1 MKKHFYILLLFFTC
15 MQAYGQGMY
24 YVKDTVTAK
33 TNVPDTKILD
43 KLSDKAVV
51 TFRDAPAAKYAFD
64 TYNSVY
70 DKALQIKSSY
80 EHIGSYHVNN
90 KAILPNE
97 KDEVIAKI
105 TQGDIDPDKVEFIT
119 SKGVKFEAKYEG
131 DKSYT
136 VTIVGGPAQDGQ
148 YLFATYKNNDGKY
161 ESLGKLNIYS
171 YAPKKQDV
179 YIVPVKD
186 KQGNTLSFD
195 INAVQ
200 EELQKTYGKIGVTF
214 NISEK
219 EPIAYGDWDKN
230 GDNKLQV
237 SGSGLFT
244 QYTPEMKA
252 LNNAVAKAY
261 GVEKDKLYLLLVN
274 EGDAKEGSPHGDMPR
289 NQQFGYLFNGYT
301 PRTVAHEIGHGAFSL
316 QHTFEKTYQVPENS
330 TDNLMDY
337 KGGNVLIKH
346 QWDIIH
352 SPGTVIQLWE
362 GDDEGMILE
371 NCFDEHVNE
380 QKFNKVKAKL
390 KGMSIYNKVFKFIN
404 DESEILYCFK
414 EKGPKNYVEVDKALG
429 VTHKMNPYITI
440 FMQSPYGKIS
450 FDDYFKK
457 INTFSKENK
466 LKYKGYIELKMDNV
480 SPYVIFHELNHAAQ
494 FIIAQKDGVNYSEAT
509 LEVETRLILFYQAF
523 INADEAT
530 RNDADKMKA
539 FLEKFYNNQ
548 ADDLLPFVGLLRYKK
563 DIKNGK
569 TYNYSIKGIERLLL
583 DNGKNI
589 EKVYYK
595 HVYDLLI
602 IPYFTAK
609 LKDSFAQEGYF
620 REYMKEYAKWIKE
633 EFGYSYEPTEMRNGF
648 YLFEK
653 LVKK

>member
-1 MKKHFYILLLFFTC
+1 MLLFFTC

-24 YVKDTVTAK
+24 YYVKDTVTAK
-33 TNVPDTKILD
+33 TDVPNTKVLD

-97 KDEVIAKI
+97 KDIVEASIQINDAGIKPEEIAFV
-105 TQGDIDPDKVEFIT
+105 TDK
-119 SKGVKFEAKYEG
+119 GNKFEHSY
-131 DKSYT
+131 DKGIYT
-136 VTIVGGPAQDGQ
+136 ITILGGGANDGQ
-148 YLFATYKNNDGKY
+148 RLYAVYKNADGKY

-214 NISEK
+214 NISVK

-362 GDDEGMILE
+362 GDDEGLE
-371 NCFDEHVNE
+371 INFDRGLSDIDKKKISNALTNIINRSSV
-380 QKFNKVKAKL
+380 FNFVYNLTKKNKEDITFMYADSRDITYTKGEAGHIVPFALDLLTKIL
-390 KGMSIYNKVFKFIN
+390 KGAEYRNIIYLSKRAFEDIKVL
-404 DESEILYCFK
+404 E
-414 EKGPKNYVEVDKALG
+414 G
-429 VTHKMNPYITI
+429 
-440 FMQSPYGKIS
+440 
-450 FDDYFKK
+450 
-457 INTFSKENK
+457 
-466 LKYKGYIELKMDNV
+466 
-480 SPYVIFHELNHAAQ
+480 VIFEELLHYAQ
-494 FIIAQKDGVNYSEAT
+494 FKYYG
-509 LEVETRLILFYQAF
+509 
-523 INADEAT
+523 
-530 RNDADKMKA
+530 
-539 FLEKFYNNQ
+539 LEKVIYLDNSE
-548 ADDLLPFVGLLRYKK
+548 DLQPKCSVIQREAEVRLFKVV
-563 DIKNGK
+563 GK
-569 TYNYSIKGIERLLL
+569 TYLSYGQSYWTDKIL
-583 DNGKNI
+583 DKENLIYDYINSLANTHNNSEVQDDVLQSFKEVYI
-589 EKVYYK
+589 MIAKAIAPVYKVKETELNEFINQGALSPCFDY
-595 HVYDLLI
+595 
-602 IPYFTAK
+602 
-609 LKDSFAQEGYF
+609 YF
-620 REYMKEYAKWIKE
+620 RTFKFK
-633 EFGYSYEPTEMRNGF
+633 N
-648 YLFEK
+648 
-653 LVKK
+653 